1 MKRIIKLF
9 LLFLLGVFVLMQL
22 FPVEK
27 PMVTMDNPN
36 DLIGSGLVSKEV
48 ATIVQTSCYDCHSNQ
63 TNYPWYSKIAPVS
76 WILYDHIEEGREHL
90 NFSNWNRLEKEDKME
105 ALDEIIEVIEEGE
118 MPLESYLL
126 IHREANLSE
135 HQQEAII
142 QWAESYMEDLFRLE
156 TE

>member
-142 QWAESYMEDLFRLE
+142 QWAESYMEDLFKL
-156 TE
+156 T